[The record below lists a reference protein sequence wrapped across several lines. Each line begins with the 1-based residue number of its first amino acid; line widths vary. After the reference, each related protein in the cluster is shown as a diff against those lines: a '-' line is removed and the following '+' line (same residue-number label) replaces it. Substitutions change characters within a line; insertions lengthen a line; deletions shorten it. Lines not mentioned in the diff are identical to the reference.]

1 MTNQWYHQNHH
12 HPQGP
17 GPNMYNILSVN
28 DAMNIALA
36 QVPGYVV
43 KVELEHEHG
52 RQIWEVDIRAQN
64 GIKYEVEIDAHSG
77 QVLRVKRD

>member
-12 HPQGP
+12 HQQGP
-17 GPNMYNILSVN
+17 GHNPYNILPIN

-36 QVPGYVV
+36 QVPGQVV
-43 KVELEHEHG
+43 KVELEHERG
-52 RQIWEVDIRAQN
+52 RQVWEVDIRAYN
-64 GIKYEVEIDAHSG
+64 GIKYEVEVDAHSG